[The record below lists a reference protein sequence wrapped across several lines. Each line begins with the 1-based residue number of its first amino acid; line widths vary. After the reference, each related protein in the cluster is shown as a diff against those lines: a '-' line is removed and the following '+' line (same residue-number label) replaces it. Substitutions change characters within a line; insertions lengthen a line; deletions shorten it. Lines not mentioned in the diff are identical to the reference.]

1 MGAGTPA
8 DDGGAVL
15 RPPRPP
21 KMLTDGSAGEDYGDR
36 TARFEG
42 VLFSSGLAHARAT
55 TWAFLYRLRHRS
67 LPAIKRPARAQKA
80 NCVPALA
87 AAATPRARPRR
98 QEPHAGH
105 WSEEDLNAL
114 GA

>member
-1 MGAGTPA
+1 
-8 DDGGAVL
+8 
-15 RPPRPP
+15 
-21 KMLTDGSAGEDYGDR
+21 MLTGGSAGEGYGDR

-42 VLFSSGLAHARAT
+42 VLFSSGLAHAHARAA

-80 NCVPALA
+80 NCVPALV

-98 QEPHAGH
+98 QEPHAGL

>member
-1 MGAGTPA
+1 MVIAHVREGVFWRQVPQ
-8 DDGGAVL
+8 
-15 RPPRPP
+15 PRPTFAP
-21 KMLTDGSAGEDYGDR
+21 
-36 TARFEG
+36 
-42 VLFSSGLAHARAT
+42 T

-80 NCVPALA
+80 NCVPALV